1 MPLHVP
7 HTPTPWV
14 FDDTLKYHRYP
25 VIRRNGV
32 VIAVLSQA
40 STMKPEVFA
49 ANAALLEAAPDLLSA
64 LSALLGDQ
72 HWLQEDRNEQH
83 RHACI
88 HCGREYWD
96 NDTFPGEPDYYLP
109 SECAVD
115 CPGQMARDAIAKATG
130 V

>member
-1 MPLHVP
+1 MKPL

-32 VIAVLSQA
+32 VIAVLSQS

-49 ANAALLEAAPDLLSA
+49 ANAALLEAAPDLLAAGQAVIAHWES
-64 LSALLGDQ
+64 GDLAESVRQ
-72 HWLQEDRNEQH
+72 L
-83 RHACI
+83 A
-88 HCGREYWD
+88 
-96 NDTFPGEPDYYLP
+96 T
-109 SECAVD
+109 
-115 CPGQMARDAIAKATG
+115 AILKATG

>member
-1 MPLHVP
+1 MNLL

-32 VIAVLSQA
+32 VIAVLSQS

-49 ANAALLEAAPDLLSA
+49 ANAALLEAAPDLLEA
-64 LSALLGDQ
+64 LAGLLGDQ
-72 HWLQEDRNEQH
+72 NWLEEDREVAY
-83 RHACI
+83 RYRCI
-88 HCGREYWD
+88 HCGRNYWD
-96 NDTFPGEPDYYLP
+96 VDPDDDTPQEGLP
-109 SECAVD
+109 ERCADD
-115 CPGQMARDAIAKATG
+115 CPGQIARNAIAKATP